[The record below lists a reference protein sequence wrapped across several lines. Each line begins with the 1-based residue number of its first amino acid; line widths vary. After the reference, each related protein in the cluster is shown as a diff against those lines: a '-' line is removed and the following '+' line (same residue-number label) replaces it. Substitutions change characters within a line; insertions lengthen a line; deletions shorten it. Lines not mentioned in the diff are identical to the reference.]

1 MAPTRMSR
9 ESLVPLLAAHVLQ
22 NGLADASLRPLAKAA
37 GTSDRML
44 IYHFGTKDA
53 LVAALLEYLAGM
65 FAAALD
71 TAFPKDRSASRR
83 ACAQTVYAI
92 TEEPQFAPFFRVWWD
107 IVAGCSDDNAA
118 YLDAA
123 GGMMDVLLAW
133 VVDHLP
139 ADDPDPQAGARAVLT
154 VIEGAQM
161 LRAVG
166 CGDIAEAGLAALEGR
181 PA

>member
-1 MAPTRMSR
+1 MPPARLSR
-9 ESLVPLLAAHVLQ
+9 ETLLPLLAAHVLQ

-53 LVAALLEYLAGM
+53 LVAALLDHLAGM

-92 TEEPQFAPFFRVWWD
+92 TGEPQFAPFFRVWWD

-123 GGMMDVLLAW
+123 GRMMDVLLAW
-133 VVDHLP
+133 VTDHLP

-166 CGDIAEAGLAALEGR
+166 RGDVAEAGLATLEG
-181 PA
+181 

>member
-1 MAPTRMSR
+1 MSPARLTR
-9 ESLVPLLAAHVLQ
+9 ETLLPLLAAHVLQ

-53 LVAALLEYLAGM
+53 LVAAVLEYLAGM
-65 FAAALD
+65 FATALG
-71 TAFPKDRSASRR
+71 TAFPKDRSTSRR
-83 ACAQTVYAI
+83 ACAQTVYAV
-92 TEEPQFAPFFRVWWD
+92 TGESQFAPFFRVWWD

-123 GGMMDVLLAW
+123 GRIMDVLLAW

-139 ADDPDPQAGARAVLT
+139 ADDPDPQAGGRAVLT
-154 VIEGAQM
+154 VIEGAQR

-166 CGDIAEAGLAALEGR
+166 RGDFAQAALAALEG
-181 PA
+181 